1 MTFEDI
7 ETRMKLYLQEKQIH
21 YQQGFELL
29 QIMAKSIL
37 GEPSKNGE
45 TNDTIQAQINK
56 YPVLNRLDDV
66 RAWFAG
72 NKNDGD

>member
-37 GEPSKNGE
+37 GESSKNGE